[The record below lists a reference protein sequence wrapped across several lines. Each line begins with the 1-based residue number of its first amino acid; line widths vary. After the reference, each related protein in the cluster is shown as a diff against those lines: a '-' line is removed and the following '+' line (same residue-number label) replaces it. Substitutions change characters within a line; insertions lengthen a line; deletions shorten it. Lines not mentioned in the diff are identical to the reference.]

1 MIIEFLGQIFEKYS
15 DIKFH
20 ENPTSGNGVVLCGWT
35 DGRTDGETDMK
46 KLILAFRNFVGTRL
60 KTENT
65 FM

>member
-1 MIIEFLGQIFEKYS
+1 MKFEFLGQILEKYS
-15 DIKFH
+15 GIKFN
-20 ENPTSGNGVVLCGWT
+20 ENPTNGSKVVLCGQT
-35 DGRTDGETDMK
+35 DGRTDGKTGMM